1 MDLPV
6 KKNCCHN
13 TFIHIDEVL
22 KKFNSDIKLFSLWF
36 DPSVC
41 LLPSLPAA
49 AAQEAADAPPA
60 EGDGGRDG
68 NQYGDDD
75 IQTVILEPV
84 QVM

>member
-1 MDLPV
+1 MFVFTL
-6 KKNCCHN
+6 
-13 TFIHIDEVL
+13 
-22 KKFNSDIKLFSLWF
+22 NSDIKLFSLLGF
-36 DPSVC
+36 DPSVR
-41 LLPSLPAA
+41 LQPSLPAA
-49 AAQEAADAPPA
+49 AAQEAADAPAA